1 MKKKVIWVIVLAL
14 ISAYSLLTWVQYQYY
29 DRVLGLRQEG
39 MRRQM
44 KEALAEVADELQVR
58 ELVRYLNKGVGEENG
73 YFTDVEFHKS
83 KVARLDIWRRS
94 KQDTLAVQRVLDSD
108 QVLLQMK
115 NKDRQGGRNTRVDF
129 RPSDKLLY
137 AYFARL
143 HSLDRY
149 ILKYIYDVNTVDSI
163 PQLVNIRLLKSLI
176 RERFDD
182 KDLEGPFILSLYDG
196 RGQLIYEY
204 HPEEMRRGNW
214 KEVTTVKQHLFVP
227 VDGTESGRPYMAV
240 SLDLAPT
247 RAEVLS
253 LALPGLVSTI
263 LVLVLGF
270 SALAFLLRDIN
281 FSEQRTSFINNM
293 THELKT
299 PISSIILANK
309 LLGEQASPAVTTPK
323 QRQLLGIISTEAQR
337 LKFLIDRVLQFSLL
351 EGRAGSFTLEPLDV
365 NELLLPVAEIYTFH
379 AQQKG
384 GDLSLDLEASET
396 WVRASQVHLQNVFF
410 NLLDNAVKYSRP
422 DVALQLTIRT
432 ADEGDHIRITIED
445 NGLGIER
452 KYLRKIFERFYRIT
466 SGNQHDV
473 RGFGLGLAYVSSVIR
488 QCGGRIQPESVVGVG
503 TKMVILLPTVKE
515 G

>member
-176 RERFDD
+176 RERLDS
-182 KDLEGPFILSLYDG
+182 KDLCVNYQMALYDYDG
-196 RGQLIYEY
+196 RVVYEY
-204 HPEEMRRGNW
+204 RPPGIMRGEWEDENT
-214 KEVTTVKQHLFVP
+214 VTQYLFVP
-227 VDGTESGRPYMAV
+227 TDGTTDRRPYMRV

-247 RAEVLS
+247 RAEVFR
-253 LALPGLVSTI
+253 LALPSFISTI
-263 LVLVLGF
+263 IVLLLGF
-270 SALAFLLRDIN
+270 SALAVLLKYIS
-281 FSEQRTSFINNM
+281 FASQRTNFINNM

-299 PISSIILANK
+299 PVSSIVLSTK
-309 LLGEQASPAVTTPK
+309 LLEESSSPTTTLPK
-323 QRQLLGIISTEAQR
+323 QRQLMSIISLEAQR
-337 LKFLIDRVLQFSLL
+337 LKFLIDKVLQLSILDGHAGKFPL
-351 EGRAGSFTLEPLDV
+351 ETLDV
-365 NELLLPVAEIYTFH
+365 NELILPVAEIYTFH
-379 AQQKG
+379 AQQRG
-384 GDLSLDLEASET
+384 GDLTLDLEAVNT
-396 WVRASQVHLQNVFF
+396 WVRANQVHLSNVFF

-422 DVALQLTIRT
+422 DVPLHLSIHTS
-432 ADEGDHIRITIED
+432 DEGDYIRIVVQD
-445 NGLGIER
+445 NGIGMEKQEL
-452 KYLRKIFERFYRIT
+452 KHIFERFYRVG
-466 SGNQHDV
+466 SGKRHDV
-473 RGFGLGLAYVSSVIR
+473 RGFGLGLAYVLSVIR
-488 QCGGRIQPESVVGVG
+488 QIGGRITAESELGVG
-503 TKMVILLPTVKE
+503 TKMIIRLPVVPDA
-515 G
+515 